1 MVDPRTVTQRLA
13 LGVFFICLFI
23 QTAEQAS
30 DRAHIVVFMADDL
43 GWNDVGFR
51 DEDMH
56 TPNIDKLS
64 SAGVNLNYSYMQQVC
79 TPSRAAFL
87 SGYYPFRMGLQ
98 HSVLEALQNASMP
111 LKYRLLPQDLQSQGY
126 KTHFIGKWH
135 LGFCNY
141 NMTPT
146 YRGFDTFYGLYNGKA
161 DYYSHISRRK
171 GYDMHNNTGHGEG
184 KSFTVAWSD
193 KGTYS
198 THLFTDKTIQI
209 LENHNKS
216 KPVFIFLSYQAVH
229 GPLEVPK
236 YYVNKFCANVT
247 TGKDRKLHC
256 AMTAAMDEGIG
267 NVTAALDRLGFSDK
281 LITLFISDNGGPIK
295 LGQHTVTF
303 L

>member
-87 SGYYPFRMGLQ
+87 TGYYPFRMGLQ
-98 HSVLEALQNASMP
+98 RSVLEALQNASMP

-146 YRGFDTFYGLYNGKA
+146 HRGFDTFYGMYNGKGE
-161 DYYSHISRRK
+161 YYSHMSK
-171 GYDMHNNTGHGEG
+171 WDGYDLQNHTGPDPAKDWSVDWEG
-184 KSFTVAWSD
+184 N
-193 KGTYS
+193 GTYS
-198 THLFTDKTIQI
+198 THLFTDRAVDI
-209 LENHNKS
+209 LENHNQS
-216 KPVFIFLSYQAVH
+216 EPMFLFLSYQAVH
-229 GPLEVPK
+229 GPLEVPQ
-236 YYVNKFCANVT
+236 YYVDSYCANVT
-247 TGKDRKLHC
+247 TGNDRKLHC
-256 AMTAAMDEGIG
+256 GMTAAMDEGIG